1 MLSNYKYVKIMQVIF
16 INNFSFSF
24 FRKLE
29 NIECKKVDTK
39 NIISTANTEKP
50 SLEKD
55 PLCRTLFTNTTTKSS
70 QPLQIE
76 NCIKSKCKIDNV
88 HNKPNTQRL
97 STVDSSNTI
106 NPQLPSEQYINIFN
120 RYQVF

>member
-1 MLSNYKYVKIMQVIF
+1 MRLIF
-16 INNFSFSF
+16 INCFFYNFNLSF

-29 NIECKKVDTK
+29 NIECKKIDTK
-39 NIISTANTEKP
+39 NTISTENTENL

-55 PLCRTLFTNTTTKSS
+55 LMCRTSFTNTISKSF
-70 QPLQIE
+70 QPLQLE
-76 NCIKSKCKIDNV
+76 NCIKSKCKIDKV
-88 HNKPNTQRL
+88 HKPNDNQKL
-97 STVDSSNTI
+97 STVDSSNII